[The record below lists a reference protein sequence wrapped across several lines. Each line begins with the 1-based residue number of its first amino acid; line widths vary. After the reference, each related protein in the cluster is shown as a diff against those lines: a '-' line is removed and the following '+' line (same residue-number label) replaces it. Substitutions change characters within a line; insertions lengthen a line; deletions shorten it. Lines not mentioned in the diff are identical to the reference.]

1 MDVAGIAAGS
11 VPSSPAQI
19 AQAVQ
24 IGVLK
29 QTLDLQGQT
38 ALALVQSVSE
48 VMTYNNPP
56 NLGNSIDTY
65 A

>member
-11 VPSSPAQI
+11 TPTSRAQI

-24 IGVLK
+24 INVLK
-29 QTLDLQGQT
+29 QAQDLQGQT
-38 ALALVQSVSE
+38 ALALMQSVSE
-48 VMTYNNPP
+48 VVYNNPP

>member
-1 MDVAGIAAGS
+1 MDVASIAAES
-11 VPSSPAQI
+11 TARSQAQI

-24 IGVLK
+24 IAVLK
-29 QTLDLQGQT
+29 QVLDLQGQT

-48 VMTYNNPP
+48 VAYNNPP
-56 NLGNSIDTY
+56 NLGNRIDTF

>member
-11 VPSSPAQI
+11 APSSPAQI

-24 IGVLK
+24 ISVLK
-29 QTLDLQGQT
+29 QIQDIQGQT
-38 ALALVQSVSE
+38 ALALLQSVSE
-48 VMTYNNPP
+48 VTFNNPP

>member
-1 MDVAGIAAGS
+1 MDVAGIAAES
-11 VPSSPAQI
+11 TARSQAQI

-24 IGVLK
+24 ISVLK
-29 QTLDLQGQT
+29 QVLDLQGQT

-56 NLGNSIDTY
+56 NLGNSIDTF

>member
-11 VPSSPAQI
+11 IPTSPAQV

-38 ALALVQSVSE
+38 ALALMQSVSE
-48 VMTYNNPP
+48 VVYNNPP